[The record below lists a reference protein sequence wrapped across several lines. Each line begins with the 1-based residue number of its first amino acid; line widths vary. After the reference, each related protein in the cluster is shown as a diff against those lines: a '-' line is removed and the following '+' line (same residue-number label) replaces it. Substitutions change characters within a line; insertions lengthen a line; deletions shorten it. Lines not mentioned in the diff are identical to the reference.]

1 MFIYLKTT
9 DHMKKNSSSLLGL
22 VTGALL
28 LIGTAVQAADADGNW
43 VWTNPG
49 RNGGAPRESVLSL
62 KTDGSQ
68 LSGKLSTP
76 GRDGKPTDTPITNS
90 KLDGNNFSFDIVRQF
105 NGNSIT
111 ISYSGTVADGQ
122 ITGKIVTVRDGDTQT
137 RDWTAKNAGDQTQA
151 TAVAVVAPKPGYDEN
166 GHKIVNETHYKEVSV
181 AEAVQFLA
189 DHPDAIIIDARS
201 PQEYA
206 SGHLPNAKNYNLTDD
221 ATYKEVLATITD
233 KTKWYLVHS
242 AVGHYRTVRAL
253 EYFEANGFEHA
264 VAINGGIAAWKKA
277 GQPVVKD

>member
-1 MFIYLKTT
+1 
-9 DHMKKNSSSLLGL
+9 MKKNSSFLLSFL
-22 VTGALL
+22 TGTLL
-28 LIGTAVQAADADGNW
+28 LAGTAAQAADADGNW
-43 VWTNPG
+43 IWSTPG

-62 KTDGSQ
+62 KSDGSQ

-76 GRDGKPTDTPITNS
+76 GRDGKPTDTPIANG
-90 KLDGNNFSFDIVRQF
+90 KLDGDNFSFDIIRQF
-105 NGNSIT
+105 NGNSVT
-111 ISYSGTVADGQ
+111 ISYNGTVADGQ

-137 RDWTAKNAGDQTQA
+137 RDWTAKNAGDQTEA

-166 GHKIVNETHYKEVSV
+166 GHKIVNDTHYKEVSV
-181 AEAVQFLA
+181 ADAVKFLA

-221 ATYKEVLATITD
+221 ATYKQVLATITD

-264 VAINGGIAAWKKA
+264 VAIDGGIAAWKKA
-277 GQPVVKD
+277 GEPIVKD